1 MSALEQKTT
10 ALLDRYGKD
19 AGFSRTNCSDKA
31 SPTRLVLAPMA
42 GVTGPA
48 YRLLNVLGGV
58 EATFSEM
65 ISVAGLM
72 HASKKSKR
80 LMSPHPFEKHFYVQ
94 LFGSDPIQFMRAVPI
109 LLKASGTKLAGV
121 DINMAC
127 PVKKVVSKG
136 EGSALLEDPCRAC
149 ALVQA
154 LRETLPKNIT
164 VSVKT
169 RLGKDPEHPASPDFF
184 KKLYQAGASEIA
196 IHGRY
201 ASEFYH
207 GSARIDEVVSLAHSL
222 PGPVSLTGDM
232 LDAATVAY
240 YRDLGLFSK
249 ILLARGTYG
258 NPWLAQDVRLS
269 RTSPHPLSE
278 KLTAFELLIRFMEL
292 FDLEMGRIR
301 LYASHFL
308 RGFPEAPRYRDKA
321 MQCKV
326 PADYYLLIEAIRK
339 RYV

>member
-10 ALLDRYGKD
+10 VLLDRYGKD
-19 AGFSRTNCSDKA
+19 AGFSWIKKSNKT

-94 LFGSDPIQFMRAVPI
+94 LFGSDPIEFMKAVPI
-109 LLKASGTKLAGV
+109 LLEAAGPSLAGV

-136 EGSALLEDPCRAC
+136 EGSALLEDSLRAS
-149 ALVQA
+149 ALVKA
-154 LRETLPKNIT
+154 LREMLPKNLS

-169 RLGKDPEHPASPDFF
+169 RLGKDPVHPVSPDFF
-184 KKLYQAGASEIA
+184 ERLFQAGASEIA

-207 GSARIDEVVSLAHSL
+207 GSARIEEVVSLAHNLS
-222 PGPVSLTGDM
+222 GPITLTGDM
-232 LDAATVAY
+232 LDASTVAH

-258 NPWLAQDVRLS
+258 NPWLAQDVYLS
-269 RTSPHPLSE
+269 RTASHPLSE

-292 FDLEMGRIR
+292 FDPEMGRVR

-326 PADYYLLIEAIRK
+326 PADYYLLIESIRK
-339 RYV
+339 CYV